1 MGRRVEQVVERLLFG
16 SRWLLAPFYV
26 GLMASFFLLFVVF
39 VRELIHAV
47 LGIADMP
54 VEGAILSILSLI
66 DLALAAN
73 LVVVVILAGYESF
86 VSRIETAAG
95 EDRPAWMGKVGFAG
109 LKLKLYGSIV
119 AISAIQLLKEFMQL
133 GTHPVDDRTLG
144 WLTAVHF
151 TFVLTALLAAL
162 TDWLSARSHGSSA

>member
-1 MGRRVEQVVERLLFG
+1 MRRAEQLIEQLLFA
-16 SRWLLAPFYV
+16 SRWLLAPFYL
-26 GLMASFFLLFVVF
+26 GLTASFALLFVVF

-47 LGIADMP
+47 LGIAAMP

-73 LVVVVILAGYESF
+73 LVLIVILAGYESF
-86 VSRIETAAG
+86 VSRIVAADH

-119 AISAIQLLKEFMQL
+119 AISAIQLLKEFMRL
-133 GTHPVDDRTLG
+133 GTHPVDDRTLA
-144 WLTAVHF
+144 WLTGVHF
-151 TFVLTALLAAL
+151 AFVMTALFAAL
-162 TDWLSARSHGSSA
+162 TDWLSARAKGTSS